1 MAKVPG
7 QSMLITDSRN
17 GLGGNLNAGVIHMVL
32 VVLRGSFIVLV
43 AAVTMLYVLPF
54 QADQEISFPIVVM
67 MLLAALAVSAA
78 VVATDFYSANKNL
91 SAGSGVFLGLLAGLL
106 GAYAMSFVIDLIGL
120 IAAPLE
126 MKAQTGPIFNL
137 LQGVKVFIGLVTC
150 YIGISLVLQTKDDFR
165 FVIPYVE
172 FSREIRGN
180 RPTLLD
186 TSVIIDGRILD
197 LVQTKL
203 MQGSL
208 IVPKFVLNEL
218 QLVADSGDKLRRA
231 RGRRG
236 LDVLQKLQEL
246 PFVDITIAE
255 TEAEGSTVDQKLVA
269 MAKSMEARVMTN
281 DFNLNKIA
289 TLRGVEVINLND
301 VAKALRPVVLPGE
314 NMRVQIVK
322 HGEGATQGVGYLE
335 DGTMVVVEGARHH
348 MGQDIELTVT
358 SMLQTSAGRMIF
370 GRFVGEETGRTASHG
385 PVAQGAGSTYGSAAP
400 ASVRKSHPPAA
411 PSESE
416 SHGAEHHETTDTNA
430 SHPSSPAGP
439 EAGSPS
445 PDTAARPTGPASET
459 GPAGPGGNEP
469 HRPPPRQGGFYG
481 RNPRRSH

>member
-1 MAKVPG
+1 
-7 QSMLITDSRN
+7 
-17 GLGGNLNAGVIHMVL
+17 MVL
-32 VVLRGSFIVLV
+32 VVLRGAFIVLV

-54 QADQEISFPIVVM
+54 QADQEISFPIVVA

-78 VVATDFYSANKNL
+78 VIATDFYSSNKNL

-120 IAAPLE
+120 IAAPVE

-197 LVQTKL
+197 LMQTKVV
-203 MQGSL
+203 QGSM

-255 TEAEGSTVDQKLVA
+255 AEAEGATVDQKLVA

-289 TLRGVEVINLND
+289 TLRGVDVINLND

-314 NMRVQIVK
+314 GMRVQIVK
-322 HGEGATQGVGYLE
+322 HGEGPTQGVGYLE

-348 MGQDIELTVT
+348 MGQDVEITVT

-370 GRFVGEETGRTASHG
+370 GRYVGEETGRNLSHN
-385 PVAQGAGSTYGSAAP
+385 PSPQPSGSAYGSASAS
-400 ASVRKSHPPAA
+400 SVRKSHPPGSS
-411 PSESE
+411 SESD
-416 SHGAEHHETTDTNA
+416 SHAGQNHEVADAHSAQAPGTI
-430 SHPSSPAGP
+430 SPETPA
-439 EAGSPS
+439 AGS
-445 PDTAARPTGPASET
+445 DATNRPTGPT
-459 GPAGPGGNEP
+459 GDIGPAGPSGSDP
-469 HRPPPRQGGFYG
+469 HRSPRQGGFYG